1 MSTPTVNVQAGAR
14 LRVTLTT
21 SGVQGASGIGRRFSD
36 ATTARTLSEGDK
48 GSLGE
53 FTTDAGCTI
62 TVPTGLSDFWECSF
76 LQLGTGQLTVSP
88 AVGVTIVSV
97 ADNRKTYG
105 QYSTITLMRLT
116 TADTFLLVGDLGS

>member
-1 MSTPTVNVQAGAR
+1 MTEPQVSIQSGAR
-14 LRVTLTT
+14 LRVTLQTT
-21 SGVQGASGIGRRFSD
+21 GLQGASGIGLRFSS
-36 ATTARTLSEGDK
+36 ASTTRTLTEGDK

-53 FTTDAGCTI
+53 FTAASEVTI
-62 TVPTGLSDFWECSF
+62 AVPTGLSDFWECSF

-97 ADNRKTYG
+97 HDNRKTYG